1 MIPAVIP
8 LLVILAGFVALAGG
22 IVTLRGY
29 GPRFRVARLLATTP
43 RATVADAIVAASAGP
58 RYLRIDGR
66 IDSEDEFEDAH
77 HQPLVFRRTR
87 FQARTGRRW
96 MDFEDSREAVRFE
109 IRDGLT
115 AVTVDAEA
123 LGVGLVVLPREA
135 VGVAADVP
143 DRTPAGLPASTP
155 VRAVVEQISAVEH
168 AIVLGVP
175 TTSGDEVRMTA
186 GLGRPL
192 VLTTLEVPEALR
204 VIGSEQRGRPMV
216 AGALLATGLILVGL
230 GAVWAIVAAVSGAVT
245 AAAASARP
253 IAG

>member
-1 MIPAVIP
+1 MPAVLP
-8 LLVILAGFVALAGG
+8 LLVLLAGFAALVGG
-22 IVTLRGY
+22 VLILRGY
-29 GPRFRVARLLATTP
+29 GPRFRVARLLVTTP
-43 RATVADAIVAASAGP
+43 RASAADAIAAASIGP

-66 IDSEDEFEDAH
+66 VDAEESFEDAN

-96 MDFEDSREAVRFE
+96 TDFEDGREAVPFE

-115 AVTVDAEA
+115 ALTVDSAA

-135 VGVAADVP
+135 AGVAADVP
-143 DRTPAGLPASTP
+143 DRAPAGLAGDTP

-175 TTSGDEVRMTA
+175 TASGAEVRMTA

-204 VIGSEQRGRPMV
+204 VIGSEHRGRPIL
-216 AGALLATGLILVGL
+216 AGALLAGGLILVGL
-230 GAVWAIVAAVSGAVT
+230 GVVWALVAAVGGAV
-245 AAAASARP
+245 ASAAIVPP
-253 IAG
+253 IGG